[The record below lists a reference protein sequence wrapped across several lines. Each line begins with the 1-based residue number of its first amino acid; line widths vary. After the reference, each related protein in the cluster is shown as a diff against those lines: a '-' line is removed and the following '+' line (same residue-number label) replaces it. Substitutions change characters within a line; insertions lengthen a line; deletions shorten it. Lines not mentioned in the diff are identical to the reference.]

1 MSANPDAPWANLP
14 WGLGAWGSVVH
25 QWTPFE
31 DKVTCI
37 DGTRINLESGEYPK
51 MRASISFNS
60 LTSRIDEEYQP
71 EMLDTFKALLNSSAF
86 YDASAEYTDGQV
98 TPYNEIPEDAED
110 EPEDAEDQPEDAE
123 DEPEEDEPEDDEDQP
138 EDSED
143 QPDGI

>member
-14 WGLGAWGSVVH
+14 WGLGAWGSVLH
-25 QWTPFE
+25 KWTPFE

-37 DGTRINLESGEYPK
+37 DGTRQNLESGAYPK

-60 LTSRIDEEYQP
+60 LTSRIDHEYQP
-71 EMLDTFKALLNSSAF
+71 EMVDTFKALLNSSAF
-86 YDASAEYTDGQV
+86 YDESAEYADGQV

-110 EPEDAEDQPEDAE
+110 EPED
-123 DEPEEDEPEDDEDQP
+123 
-138 EDSED
+138 SED